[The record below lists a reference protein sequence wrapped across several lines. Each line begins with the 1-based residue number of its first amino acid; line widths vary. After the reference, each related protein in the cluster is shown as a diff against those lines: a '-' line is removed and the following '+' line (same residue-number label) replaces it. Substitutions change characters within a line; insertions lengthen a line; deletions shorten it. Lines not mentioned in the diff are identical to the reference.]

1 MSIIKL
7 VKKGAVKLWKSV
19 SKTTYEG
26 VGFIAL
32 SYSEIDKFDLIQNK
46 YLKVMCGSQSMNYIS
61 DREIYL
67 RSLRILK
74 CVELEMSERLFL
86 ISILE
91 KYCNILYKEKKYNC
105 IVVILLYD
113 YLFSIFIPPSFPNI
127 SIDVILCFTSSST

>member
-1 MSIIKL
+1 MPINNSVEKSLHLSTGENMSIIKL
-7 VKKGAVKLWKSV
+7 VKKGVVKVWKSV

-32 SYSEIDKFDLIQNK
+32 SHSEIDKFDLIQNK

-74 CVELEMSERLFL
+74 YVELEMSERLFL

-91 KYCNILYKEKKYNC
+91 KYCKILYKEKNK
-105 IVVILLYD
+105 L
-113 YLFSIFIPPSFPNI
+113 
-127 SIDVILCFTSSST
+127 

>member
-1 MSIIKL
+1 MPINNSVEKSLHLSTGKNMSIIKL
-7 VKKGAVKLWKSV
+7 IKKGIVKLWKSV

-32 SYSEIDKFDLIQNK
+32 SHSEIDKFDLIQNK

-74 CVELEMSERLFL
+74 YEELEMSERLFL

-91 KYCNILYKEKKYNC
+91 KYCNILYKEKKNI
-105 IVVILLYD
+105 IV
-113 YLFSIFIPPSFPNI
+113 
-127 SIDVILCFTSSST
+127 

>member
-1 MSIIKL
+1 MPINNSVEISLHLSTGENMSIIKL
-7 VKKGAVKLWKSV
+7 IKKGVVKLWKSV

-32 SYSEIDKFDLIQNK
+32 SHSEIDKFDLIQNK
-46 YLKVMCGSQSMNYIS
+46 YLKVMCGCQSMNYIS

-74 CVELEMSERLFL
+74 YVELEMSERLFL

-91 KYCNILYKEKKYNC
+91 KYCKILYKEKNK
-105 IVVILLYD
+105 I
-113 YLFSIFIPPSFPNI
+113 
-127 SIDVILCFTSSST
+127 

>member
-7 VKKGAVKLWKSV
+7 IKKGAVKLWKSV

-32 SYSEIDKFDLIQNK
+32 SHSEIDKFDLIQNK

-74 CVELEMSERLFL
+74 YVELEMSERLFL

-91 KYCNILYKEKKYNC
+91 KYCKILYKEKNK
-105 IVVILLYD
+105 I
-113 YLFSIFIPPSFPNI
+113 
-127 SIDVILCFTSSST
+127 